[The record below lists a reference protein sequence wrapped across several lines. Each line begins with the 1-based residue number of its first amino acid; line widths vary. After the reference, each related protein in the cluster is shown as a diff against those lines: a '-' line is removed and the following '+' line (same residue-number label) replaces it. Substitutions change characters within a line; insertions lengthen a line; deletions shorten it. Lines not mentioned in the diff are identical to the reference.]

1 MKNSITFL
9 LLLVCFNLSLAQIT
23 EEERVMTQGI
33 KNALMINIPNVDDKA
48 VEKLWKKHMKSNG
61 SKAKKIKKSEE
72 WFSGNADI
80 SGMGGSG
87 SVDVYATFEQSGSDV
102 KMTAW
107 FDLGDDYLSSSV
119 HQERYGAGENFLTDF
134 EMQVYK
140 EGVKSEIKS
149 EENNL
154 KKLESE
160 MKKLKKNN
168 DRYHKEI
175 EDAKKRIAKAEANI
189 EENLQEQE
197 ETTIKIDE
205 QKEVVKLTKKK
216 LEVRENK

>member
-1 MKNSITFL
+1 MKNTITFL
-9 LLLVCFNLSLAQIT
+9 LLLACFNLSFAQIT

-33 KNALMINIPNVDDKA
+33 NNALMINIPNADDKA

-61 SKAKKIKKSEE
+61 SKTKKIKKSKE

-80 SGMGGSG
+80 TGVGGSN

-102 KMTAW
+102 KMTTW
-107 FDLGDDYLSSSV
+107 FDMDGAYLNSAD
-119 HQERYGAGENFLTDF
+119 HQERYSAGENFLTDF

-140 EGVKSEIKS
+140 EGVKSEIKN

-154 KKLESE
+154 KKLDSE

-175 EDAKKRIAKAEANI
+175 EDAKKKIAKAEANI

-197 ETTIKIDE
+197 ETTIKIDA
-205 QKEVVKLTKKK
+205 QKEVVELTKKK